1 MNQEFVRVAQLGT
14 FGSHLVATCNQIISV
29 KYFDII
35 IGIENLSF
43 LLTDDCING
52 FLLIFYSLYNKFK
65 YVFLVCLI

>member
-52 FLLIFYSLYNKFK
+52 FY
-65 YVFLVCLI
+65 